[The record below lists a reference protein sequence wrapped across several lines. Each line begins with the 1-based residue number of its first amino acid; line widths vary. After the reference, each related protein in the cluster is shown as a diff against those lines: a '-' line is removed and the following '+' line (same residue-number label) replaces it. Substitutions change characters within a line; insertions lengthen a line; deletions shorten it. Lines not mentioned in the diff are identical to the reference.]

1 MFELWCPSN
10 GARLDISLAGKLQH
24 FLSLKFSTMMQVNLY
39 DCYIIFFKALLKR
52 DNIPLFYLSEQV
64 WDRIAPGLASEFD
77 SPYSIPAIAPRPLLI
92 LNGKTSIL
100 QLQPTILINTHLSC
114 LNVFVLCFVTL
125 NSIGLHTCRVS
136 KFELMTLK
144 PWNYFILFPYN
155 RIDFIITLLSTS
167 NRSCST
173 KTFYLV

>member
-1 MFELWCPSN
+1 MFKTHSILRELKKHYIVESFLK
-10 GARLDISLAGKLQH
+10 ASLQTKSTFFPL
-24 FLSLKFSTMMQVNLY
+24 FTSLKAQSKY
-39 DCYIIFFKALLKR
+39 Y
-52 DNIPLFYLSEQV
+52 NILLFYLFEQV
-64 WDRIAPGLASEFD
+64 WDRIAPGLASDFD

-100 QLQPTILINTHLSC
+100 QLQPTILINTYLSC

-144 PWNYFILFPYN
+144 P
-155 RIDFIITLLSTS
+155 
-167 NRSCST
+167 
-173 KTFYLV
+173 